1 MHSIIYSI
9 YKAYFDP
16 KNTNG
21 NHKVLKEEL
30 REGRELD
37 DDEFDLQRYLRSLED
52 LLNTGSLSDAN
63 FALERIRFLG
73 LRLSMKQ
80 YDEESDW
87 FFAVDL

>member
-9 YKAYFDP
+9 HKAYFDP
-16 KNTNG
+16 KNTYG

-30 REGRELD
+30 REGREFD
-37 DDEFDLQRYLRSLED
+37 DDEFDLQRYLRSLEE
-52 LLNTGSLSDAN
+52 LLNNGSLSDAN

-73 LRLSMKQ
+73 LRLSMQQ
-80 YDEESDW
+80 YDDESDW